1 MNTKQMRESIVM
13 AKELD
18 VAGEFVYAALEKIN
32 KIDTYEEV
40 SDIFFILYHLSVGIE
55 RLQKILLVVLNDV
68 ELNKIQDFL
77 ENIKIHSHKKL
88 HNQISNHIE
97 ISFSSAQN
105 ALLAVLAE
113 FYTVERYGRFDFF
126 AYNYNDEKLLTNYI
140 KKYCPDVPETYN
152 PGHPVLI
159 NTDDIKDF
167 LGKTIGRL
175 CQKYYNVIKDI
186 APSKGIFAY
195 ELRPDSAAERIFVWD
210 DERCSY
216 QKIMKKEKRAIKE
229 LLIYLRNQ
237 DYGNK
242 LLEHIG
248 TITPLP
254 FDSDAIQGYVADL
267 CNKTVSIDLINE
279 VDFMHKELGK
289 ERFERELQ
297 VDLIGDRYVSLD
309 FDEDEWT

>member
-18 VAGEFVYAALEKIN
+18 VAGELVYAALEKIN

-68 ELNKIQDFL
+68 ELDKIQDFL

-126 AYNYNDEKLLTNYI
+126 ANKYNEEKLQT
-140 KKYCPDVPETYN
+140 K
-152 PGHPVLI
+152 
-159 NTDDIKDF
+159 
-167 LGKTIGRL
+167 
-175 CQKYYNVIKDI
+175 
-186 APSKGIFAY
+186 
-195 ELRPDSAAERIFVWD
+195 
-210 DERCSY
+210 
-216 QKIMKKEKRAIKE
+216 
-229 LLIYLRNQ
+229 
-237 DYGNK
+237 
-242 LLEHIG
+242 
-248 TITPLP
+248 
-254 FDSDAIQGYVADL
+254 
-267 CNKTVSIDLINE
+267 
-279 VDFMHKELGK
+279 
-289 ERFERELQ
+289 
-297 VDLIGDRYVSLD
+297 
-309 FDEDEWT
+309 

>member
-113 FYTVERYGRFDFF
+113 FYAIFTEHCLVVRTSKGEAAISRTSPSKHLFYSSILFLYFNFSFHSASLKPASIVSFVTITGRF
-126 AYNYNDEKLLTNYI
+126 TNI
-140 KKYCPDVPETYN
+140 PLVASSLNCSSS
-152 PGHPVLI
+152 LI
-159 NTDDIKDF
+159 A
-167 LGKTIGRL
+167 G
-175 CQKYYNVIKDI
+175 
-186 APSKGIFAY
+186 
-195 ELRPDSAAERIFVWD
+195 
-210 DERCSY
+210 
-216 QKIMKKEKRAIKE
+216 
-229 LLIYLRNQ
+229 
-237 DYGNK
+237 
-242 LLEHIG
+242 
-248 TITPLP
+248 
-254 FDSDAIQGYVADL
+254 
-267 CNKTVSIDLINE
+267 
-279 VDFMHKELGK
+279 
-289 ERFERELQ
+289 
-297 VDLIGDRYVSLD
+297 SLSLSCISL
-309 FDEDEWT
+309 